1 MQKSPN
7 FEPVMAQ
14 KTLLTQRDCEVTLR
28 RLCHQL
34 NEVHVPWSRT
44 VLVGIQPR
52 GSKLLKALVAQLE
65 AEFATGPIAHGLLD
79 ITFHRDDFRRRDEPL
94 AASPTEMDVLIEGKR
109 VVLIDDVLY
118 TGRSV
123 RAALD
128 ALGDFGRPERVELC
142 VLIDRRFSREL
153 PIQPDYSG
161 RRVDALNHERVRLN
175 WNGEALESVLLESQ
189 PYAPER

>member
-7 FEPVMAQ
+7 FEATMVQ

-34 NEVHVPWSRT
+34 NEVHVPWNRT

-52 GSKLLKALVAQLE
+52 GSMLLKCLVAQLE
-65 AEFATGPIAHGLLD
+65 SDFGTGPIAHGLLD

-128 ALGDFGRPERVELC
+128 ALGDFGRPQRVELC

-175 WNGEALESVLLESQ
+175 WQGQTLESVLLESQ

>member
-7 FEPVMAQ
+7 FEAEMAQ
-14 KTLLTQRDCEVTLR
+14 KTLLSQRDCEVTLR

-65 AEFATGPIAHGLLD
+65 AEFQTGPIAHGLLD

-94 AASPTEMDVLIEGKR
+94 VASPTEMDVLIEGKR

-175 WNGEALESVLLESQ
+175 WLGENLESVLLESQ

>member
-1 MQKSPN
+1 MQNSPN
-7 FEPVMAQ
+7 FEATMVQ

-34 NEVHVPWSRT
+34 NEVHVPWNRT

-52 GSKLLKALVAQLE
+52 GSMLLKSLVAQLE
-65 AEFATGPIAHGLLD
+65 SDFGTGPIAHGLLD

-128 ALGDFGRPERVELC
+128 ALGDFGRPQRVELC

-175 WNGEALESVLLESQ
+175 WQGQTLESVLLESQ

>member
-7 FEPVMAQ
+7 FEATMVQ

-34 NEVHVPWSRT
+34 NEVHVPWNRT

-52 GSKLLKALVAQLE
+52 GSMLLKSLVAQLE
-65 AEFATGPIAHGLLD
+65 SDFGTGPIAHGLLD

-175 WNGEALESVLLESQ
+175 WQGQTLESVLLESQ

>member
-7 FEPVMAQ
+7 FEATMVQ

-34 NEVHVPWSRT
+34 NEVHVPWNRT

-52 GSKLLKALVAQLE
+52 GSMLLKCLVAQLE
-65 AEFATGPIAHGLLD
+65 SDFGTGPIAHGLLD

-128 ALGDFGRPERVELC
+128 ALGDFGRPQRVELC

-175 WNGEALESVLLESQ
+175 WQSQTLESVLLESQ

>member
-1 MQKSPN
+1 
-7 FEPVMAQ
+7 MAP
-14 KTLLTQRDCEVTLR
+14 KTLLNQRECAVTIS
-28 RLCHQL
+28 RLCHQI
-34 NEVHVPWSRT
+34 NEVHVPWDRT
-44 VLVGIQPR
+44 VLVGLQPR
-52 GSKLLKALVAQLE
+52 GAKLLKALVAQLE
-65 AEFATGPIAHGLLD
+65 AEFAAGPVANGLLD
-79 ITFHRDDFRRRDEPL
+79 ITFHRDDFRRREEPL
-94 AASPTEMDVLIEGKR
+94 AASPTEMNVLIEGKR
-109 VVLIDDVLY
+109 VIIIDDVLY

-175 WNGEALESVLLESQ
+175 WSGSTLESVLLES
-189 PYAPER
+189 PEYAPER

>member
-7 FEPVMAQ
+7 FEATMVQ

-34 NEVHVPWSRT
+34 NEVHVPWNRT

-52 GSKLLKALVAQLE
+52 GSMLLKSLVAQLE
-65 AEFATGPIAHGLLD
+65 SDFGTGPIAHGLLD

-128 ALGDFGRPERVELC
+128 ALGDFGRPQRVELC

-175 WNGEALESVLLESQ
+175 WQGQTLESVLLESQ

>member
-7 FEPVMAQ
+7 FEPEMAQ

-94 AASPTEMDVLIEGKR
+94 VASPTEMDVLIEGKR

-123 RAALD
+123 RAAPD

>member
-7 FEPVMAQ
+7 FEPEMAQ

>member
-7 FEPVMAQ
+7 FEAEMAQ
-14 KTLLTQRDCEVTLR
+14 KTLLSQRDCEVTLR

-44 VLVGIQPR
+44 VLEGIQPR

-65 AEFATGPIAHGLLD
+65 SEFQTGPIAHGLLD
-79 ITFHRDDFRRRDEPL
+79 ITFHRDDFRRREEPL
-94 AASPTEMDVLIEGKR
+94 VASPTEMDVLIEGKR

-175 WNGEALESVLLESQ
+175 WRGETLESVLLESQ

>member
-1 MQKSPN
+1 
-7 FEPVMAQ
+7 MAQ
-14 KTLLTQRDCEVTLR
+14 KTLLTQRDCEVTLS

-34 NEVHVPWSRT
+34 NEVHVPWTRT

-52 GSKLLKALVAQLE
+52 GSQLPKALVAQLE
-65 AEFATGPIAHGLLD
+65 AEFGTGPIEHGLLD

-94 AASPTEMDVLIEGKR
+94 TASPTEMDVLIEGKR
-109 VVLIDDVLY
+109 VVLVDDVLY

-128 ALGDFGRPERVELC
+128 ALGDFGRPQRVELC

-175 WNGEALESVLLESQ
+175 WLGDQLESVLLES
-189 PYAPER
+189 PEHAPER

>member
-7 FEPVMAQ
+7 FEPEMAQ

-65 AEFATGPIAHGLLD
+65 VEFATGPIAHGLLD

-94 AASPTEMDVLIEGKR
+94 VASPTEMDVLIEGKR

>member
-7 FEPVMAQ
+7 FDPEMAQ
-14 KTLLTQRDCEVTLR
+14 KTLLNQRDCAVTLS

-34 NEVHVPWSRT
+34 NEVHVPWNRT
-44 VLVGIQPR
+44 VLVGLQPR
-52 GSKLLKALVAQLE
+52 GSKLLKALVHQLE
-65 AEFATGPIAHGLLD
+65 SEFGTGPIEHGLLD

-94 AASPTEMDVLIEGKR
+94 VASPTEMDVLIEGKR

-128 ALGDFGRPERVELC
+128 ALGDFGRPERAELC
-142 VLIDRRFSREL
+142 VLVDRRFSREL

-175 WNGEALESVLLESQ
+175 WNGDQLESVLLESSEN
-189 PYAPER
+189 APQH

>member
-7 FEPVMAQ
+7 FDPEMAQ
-14 KTLLTQRDCEVTLR
+14 KTLLNQRDCAVTLS

-34 NEVHVPWSRT
+34 NEVHVPWNRT
-44 VLVGIQPR
+44 VLVG
-52 GSKLLKALVAQLE
+52 LVHQLE
-65 AEFATGPIAHGLLD
+65 SEFGTGPIEHGLLD

-94 AASPTEMDVLIEGKR
+94 VASPTEMDVLIEGKR

-142 VLIDRRFSREL
+142 VLVDRRFSREL

-175 WNGEALESVLLESQ
+175 WNGDQLESVLLESSEN
-189 PYAPER
+189 APQH

>member
-7 FEPVMAQ
+7 FDPEMAQ
-14 KTLLTQRDCEVTLR
+14 KTLLNQRDCAVTLS

-34 NEVHVPWSRT
+34 NEVHVPWNRT
-44 VLVGIQPR
+44 VLVGLQPR
-52 GSKLLKALVAQLE
+52 GSKLLKALVHQLE
-65 AEFATGPIAHGLLD
+65 SEFGTGPIEHGLLD
-79 ITFHRDDFRRRDEPL
+79 ITFH
-94 AASPTEMDVLIEGKR
+94 R

-142 VLIDRRFSREL
+142 VLVDRRFSREL

-175 WNGEALESVLLESQ
+175 WNGDQLESVLLESSEN
-189 PYAPER
+189 APQH

>member
-1 MQKSPN
+1 
-7 FEPVMAQ
+7 MAQ
-14 KTLLTQRDCEVTLR
+14 KTLLNQRDCAVTIS
-28 RLCHQL
+28 RLCHQI
-34 NEVHVPWSRT
+34 NEVHVPWDRT
-44 VLVGIQPR
+44 VLVGLQPR
-52 GSKLLKALVAQLE
+52 GAKLLQALVAQLE
-65 AEFATGPIAHGLLD
+65 AEFATGPVANGLLD
-79 ITFHRDDFRRRDEPL
+79 ITFHRDDFRHREEPL
-94 AASPTEMDVLIEGKR
+94 AASPTEMNVLIEGKR
-109 VVLIDDVLY
+109 VIIIDDVLY

-175 WNGEALESVLLESQ
+175 WSGSTLESVLLES
-189 PYAPER
+189 PEYAPER

>member
-7 FEPVMAQ
+7 FEPEMAQ

-52 GSKLLKALVAQLE
+52 GSKLLKAHVAQLE
-65 AEFATGPIAHGLLD
+65 VEFATGPIAHGLLD

-94 AASPTEMDVLIEGKR
+94 VASPTEMDVLIEGKR

>member
-1 MQKSPN
+1 
-7 FEPVMAQ
+7 MAQ

-175 WNGEALESVLLESQ
+175 WNDEALESVLLESQ

>member
-7 FEPVMAQ
+7 FDPEMAQ
-14 KTLLTQRDCEVTLR
+14 KTLLNQRDCAVTLS

-34 NEVHVPWSRT
+34 NEVHVPWNRT
-44 VLVGIQPR
+44 VLVGLQPR
-52 GSKLLKALVAQLE
+52 GSKLLKALVHQLE
-65 AEFATGPIAHGLLD
+65 SEFGTGPIEHGLLD

-94 AASPTEMDVLIEGKR
+94 VASPTEMDVLIEGKR

-128 ALGDFGRPERVELC
+128 ARYV
-142 VLIDRRFSREL
+142 
-153 PIQPDYSG
+153 
-161 RRVDALNHERVRLN
+161 
-175 WNGEALESVLLESQ
+175 
-189 PYAPER
+189 

>member
-1 MQKSPN
+1 
-7 FEPVMAQ
+7 
-14 KTLLTQRDCEVTLR
+14 
-28 RLCHQL
+28 
-34 NEVHVPWSRT
+34 
-44 VLVGIQPR
+44 
-52 GSKLLKALVAQLE
+52 
-65 AEFATGPIAHGLLD
+65 
-79 ITFHRDDFRRRDEPL
+79 
-94 AASPTEMDVLIEGKR
+94 MDVLIEGKR

-142 VLIDRRFSREL
+142 VLVDRRFSREL

-175 WNGEALESVLLESQ
+175 WNGDQLESVLLES
-189 PYAPER
+189 PEYAPEH

>member
-1 MQKSPN
+1 
-7 FEPVMAQ
+7 MAQ
-14 KTLLTQRDCEVTLR
+14 KTLLSQRDCEVTLR

-65 AEFATGPIAHGLLD
+65 SDFATGPIAHGLLD

-175 WNGEALESVLLESQ
+175 WHGEALESVLLESQ

>member
-7 FEPVMAQ
+7 FEATMVQ

-34 NEVHVPWSRT
+34 NEVHVPWNRT

-52 GSKLLKALVAQLE
+52 GSMLLKSLVAQLE
-65 AEFATGPIAHGLLD
+65 SDFGTGPIAHGLLD

-128 ALGDFGRPERVELC
+128 ALGDFGRPQRVDLC

-175 WNGEALESVLLESQ
+175 WQGQTLESVLLESQ